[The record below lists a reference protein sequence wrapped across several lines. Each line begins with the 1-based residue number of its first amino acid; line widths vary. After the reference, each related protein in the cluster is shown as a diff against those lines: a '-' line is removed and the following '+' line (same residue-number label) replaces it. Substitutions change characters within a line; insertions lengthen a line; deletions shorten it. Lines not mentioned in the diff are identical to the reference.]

1 MVYNALKDQAVRTRL
16 RSKYVFLNF
25 DDQPIEAETLR
36 KNARSKAL
44 NKAKLGYRPMIQT
57 RHTFATMMISSGENL
72 GWVQKMMGHASLNR
86 TTALPAIP
94 PGRAGSSTCGG

>member
-36 KNARSKAL
+36 KNAWSKAL
-44 NKAKLGYRPMIQT
+44 KTLTLTGID
-57 RHTFATMMISSGENL
+57 
-72 GWVQKMMGHASLNR
+72 
-86 TTALPAIP
+86 P
-94 PGRAGSSTCGG
+94 PLLT